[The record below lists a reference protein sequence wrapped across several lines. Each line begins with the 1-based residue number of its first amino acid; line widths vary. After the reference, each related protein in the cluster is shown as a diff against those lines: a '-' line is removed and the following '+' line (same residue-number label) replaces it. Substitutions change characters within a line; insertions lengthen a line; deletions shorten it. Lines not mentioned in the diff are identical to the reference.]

1 MRRWSGS
8 RRAHPA
14 TGRRGIRLPA
24 GSGLSASH
32 DFSGH
37 WLITQRCPSTNLPV
51 VPEWSRRLWMNSL
64 LSDINPL
71 DLNLIDAPLLAALY
85 GVTGL
90 VLLLVLLGP
99 TGVRRPVM
107 TVIGAVV
114 GAAAGWLLAWLV
126 SDVWDPWGVSLSIG
140 TRLWTEALGA
150 SVAIVLL
157 NLRGQVRWRRVV
169 AMCALPLCLLS
180 AAAGI
185 NADVGQFPT
194 LRVALGLASFPQL
207 DQALATARSDTLAAG
222 TTTSTG
228 DGIVGTVTIPATVS
242 GFAARPALVYL
253 PPAAT
258 AANPP
263 ALPVVEML
271 SGQPGSPSDV
281 FTAGGLARILD
292 RYAQAHSGLAPIVV
306 VPDQLGSPTSNPMCV
321 NSARGRVDTYLT
333 IDVPA
338 WIRAH
343 LHVKDQPSAWT
354 IAGFSQGGTCSIQL
368 GAAHPELYGNI
379 LDIAGELVPRNGSE
393 AHTVAAGFYGDAAAY
408 AAAAPAA
415 ILAVHAPYT
424 ALGAIFVAGDGDP
437 RFLPGVR
444 TLADAAA
451 RAGVDTHLFVSPGT
465 AHDWHT
471 VDYAWTK
478 ALPIIAARTALLAPD
493 NVGMTG

>member
-1 MRRWSGS
+1 
-8 RRAHPA
+8 
-14 TGRRGIRLPA
+14 
-24 GSGLSASH
+24 
-32 DFSGH
+32 
-37 WLITQRCPSTNLPV
+37 
-51 VPEWSRRLWMNSL
+51 MNSL

-99 TGVRRPVM
+99 TGVRRAVM

>member
-1 MRRWSGS
+1 
-8 RRAHPA
+8 
-14 TGRRGIRLPA
+14 
-24 GSGLSASH
+24 
-32 DFSGH
+32 
-37 WLITQRCPSTNLPV
+37 
-51 VPEWSRRLWMNSL
+51 MNSL

-99 TGVRRPVM
+99 TGVRRAVM

-258 AANPP
+258 ATNPP

-306 VPDQLGSPTSNPMCV
+306 VPDQLGAPDNNPMCV
-321 NSARGRVDTYLT
+321 DSKLGNAASYLT
-333 IDVPA
+333 VDVPT

-343 LHVKDQPSAWT
+343 LHVVGQPLGWT

-368 GAAHPELYGNI
+368 GAAHPQLYGTI
-379 LDIAGELVPRNGSE
+379 LDIAGELVPSNGSE
-393 AHTVAAGFYGDAAAY
+393 AHTVAAGFDGSAASY
-408 AAAAPAA
+408 AAAAPSA
-415 ILAVHAPYT
+415 ILAAHAPYVDL
-424 ALGAIFVAGDGDP
+424 AAIFVVGDSDL
-437 RFLPGVR
+437 RFLPRVR
-444 TLADAAA
+444 AVADAAQ
-451 RAGVDTHLFVSPGT
+451 RAGVDSRLFESSGT

-471 VDYAWTK
+471 VDYAWTT
-478 ALPIIAARTALLAPD
+478 ALPIIAARTGLLAPH
-493 NVGMTG
+493 VVAMTR